1 MVFRDG
7 GPFLQIWS
15 PIPKKLH
22 ILLTFDK
29 FHLPT
34 TETEW
39 ALVGAMLGKNMHP
52 NPSEAMSSSM
62 KGGKMELFWIMWAS
76 PCLGVVIETMVLIRV
91 KGTMLPTAESG
102 FFRKD
107 LSSYCSLPFKHASGW
122 PNRKN
127 VFKSDD
133 SSFCAASRSNKYWKL
148 GKRKRTFYIRT
159 RSLVFLNRYFFK
171 HQFQVFKVFI
181 DRRERIFF
189 SKAVYLDKRWLSRVY
204 VGCGE
209 PVRGSRGCK
218 EYLRCPFAVCWGSS
232 GVCLGPLVV
241 YCSSVWVGGIMLGAV
256 ER

>member
-148 GKRKRTFYIRT
+148 GKRKQTFYIRT
-159 RSLVFLNRYFFK
+159 K
-171 HQFQVFKVFI
+171 
-181 DRRERIFF
+181 
-189 SKAVYLDKRWLSRVY
+189 
-204 VGCGE
+204 
-209 PVRGSRGCK
+209 
-218 EYLRCPFAVCWGSS
+218 
-232 GVCLGPLVV
+232 
-241 YCSSVWVGGIMLGAV
+241 
-256 ER
+256 